1 MASSPMRTPAKPRW
15 VHADSV
21 TEQCPTSF
29 AHHLHSTR
37 YNNTAHTHPS
47 LCCPRCPQASCVT
60 HQPQKFQ
67 PLSDS
72 SNTRRTNYHL
82 DSLKLKPGI
91 QKAPHFPC
99 KAARWTLNK
108 AQQLLISP
116 EGERLSLHQKFRQ
129 SQHSQSSLQKHF
141 YAANSCLAPSGGKG
155 WTNTLVVGVSWNA
168 PDCQEC
174 SQISWK
180 GSPARK
186 PRALCFGILSSTWS
200 STTGEGCNLRCSSNS
215 FPNTFW
221 CYFGSFSV
229 SGQYCKC
236 RLITTGGYWI
246 KKL

>member
-47 LCCPRCPQASCVT
+47 LRCPRCPQASCVT

-99 KAARWTLNK
+99 KAASWTLNK

-116 EGERLSLHQKFRQ
+116 AGERLSLHQKFRHITAFSEQ
-129 SQHSQSSLQKHF
+129 PAKALLHSKQLLGSLWGKRLNKH
-141 YAANSCLAPSGGKG
+141 
-155 WTNTLVVGVSWNA
+155 
-168 PDCQEC
+168 
-174 SQISWK
+174 
-180 GSPARK
+180 
-186 PRALCFGILSSTWS
+186 
-200 STTGEGCNLRCSSNS
+200 
-215 FPNTFW
+215 
-221 CYFGSFSV
+221 
-229 SGQYCKC
+229 
-236 RLITTGGYWI
+236 TGGWGF
-246 KKL
+246 LECT